1 MVELYKDKHKTF
13 IALKT
18 SQVANKG
25 AAHTRQTQP
34 SSPIQTY
41 RLMIK

>member
-1 MVELYKDKHKTF
+1 MVELYRGKPKTF

-18 SQVANKG
+18 SLLANKG
-25 AAHTRQTQP
+25 AAHTRLTLH